1 MAKAFT
7 WFDGDLGILTPIR
20 ILQDI
25 ILLIHLRRLQL
36 EFLIMDGQRSDSEQI
51 TYFSG

>member
-7 WFDGDLGILTPIR
+7 WLGGDLVILTPIR

-25 ILLIHLRRLQL
+25 IFLIHLR
-36 EFLIMDGQRSDSEQI
+36 
-51 TYFSG
+51 